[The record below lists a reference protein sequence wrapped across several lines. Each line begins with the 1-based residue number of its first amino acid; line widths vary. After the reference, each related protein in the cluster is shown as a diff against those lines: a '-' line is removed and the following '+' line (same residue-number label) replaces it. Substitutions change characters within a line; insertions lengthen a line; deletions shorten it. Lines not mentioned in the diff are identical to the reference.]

1 MMIGLIRL
9 FVVII
14 AATTMA
20 FGAMSASPDDV
31 DVQELTTWF
40 EGSYTSERQAQVDTS
55 YANERLEIRR
65 IWLDRS
71 DGTWFVVERFPTAKP
86 DVPLQQSVMNLRAV
100 EDNITEIRVYAWKSP
115 EKAHGL
121 WKNPER
127 ASDFSQAD
135 LGLKRGCEM
144 YFQRN
149 ATTFFGGTH
158 GTACRSSVGGASYVS
173 HSMSISA
180 TSIALWERGY
190 TAENKQVFGSVKGPY
205 YYLKQKP

>member
-1 MMIGLIRL
+1 MFGLLRWF
-9 FVVII
+9 FVIT
-14 AATTMA
+14 ATTSLA
-20 FGAMSASPDDV
+20 LGATSTSPDDV

-40 EGSYTSERQAQVDTS
+40 EGSYTSERQAQADST
-55 YANERLEIRR
+55 YANERLEILR
-65 IWLDRS
+65 IWLDRT
-71 DGTWFVVERFPTAKP
+71 DGTWFVVERFLVSNP

-100 EDNITEIRVYAWKSP
+100 EDNITEIRVYAWKTTD
-115 EKAHGL
+115 KASLL
-121 WKNPER
+121 WRNSER
-127 ASDFSQAD
+127 AGDFSPSD
-135 LGLKRGCEM
+135 LGLMRGCEM

-173 HSMSISA
+173 QSMSISA
-180 TSIALWERGY
+180 TSIALWERGF